1 MTARKVLIVDD
12 SALMRRSLRQIFEP
26 EGWEVLEA
34 DNGLSAIEH
43 FFVERPSLVML
54 DLVMRGM
61 YGLEVLS
68 KLRQIDPEA
77 RVIVVSADV
86 QSSSHDLAREGGA
99 SGFVIKPFNRDQIL
113 TAVNAALQET
123 SC

>member
-1 MTARKVLIVDD
+1 MNDRKVLVVDD

-34 DNGLSAIEH
+34 DNGLAAIEH

-61 YGLEVLS
+61 YGLEVLG
-68 KLRQIDPEA
+68 KLRQIDPQA

-86 QSSSHDLAREGGA
+86 QSSSHAMARENGA
-99 SGFVIKPFNRDQIL
+99 SGFVIKPFNREQIL
-113 TAVNAALQET
+113 TAVSAALEEK
-123 SC
+123 SW